1 MNTAFRK
8 PCFSAIL
15 CGAALLAPQARA
27 QSADSAG
34 ILSTT
39 PQSVE
44 DLQRIEH
51 QLQQVLPRV
60 LPALVCIEVN
70 NSVDGTGILV
80 SEKGLIFSAAHVVD
94 KQGTVLK
101 IILPDGFRLPGKTTA
116 QNSDSD
122 AGAAEITT
130 KLNKDLPRA
139 WRRREET
146 APRGGLGVRAWARR
160 RPWTRNAARWCAW
173 GRVVVS
179 LKHGV
184 IQTDCKLIR
193 GDSGGPLFNLNGEL
207 IGIHGGRGSGLEDN
221 LPRSHEGFR
230 RTDGISRRRKG
241 PPASVTGTGRLAFF
255 PPWS

>member
-70 NSVDGTGILV
+70 NGSGTGILV

-101 IILPDGFRLPGKTTA
+101 IILPDGTRLPGKTTA
-116 QNSDSD
+116 
-122 AGAAEITT
+122 
-130 KLNKDLPRA
+130 
-139 WRRREET
+139 
-146 APRGGLGVRAWARR
+146 
-160 RPWTRNAARWCAW
+160 
-173 GRVVVS
+173 
-179 LKHGV
+179 
-184 IQTDCKLIR
+184 
-193 GDSGGPLFNLNGEL
+193 
-207 IGIHGGRGSGLEDN
+207 
-221 LPRSHEGFR
+221 
-230 RTDGISRRRKG
+230 
-241 PPASVTGTGRLAFF
+241 
-255 PPWS
+255 

>member
-70 NSVDGTGILV
+70 NGSGTGILV

-101 IILPDGFRLPGKTTA
+101 IILPDGTRYTIAVFIKDSAENPETNARIIADISETVYRYVHDEYRENDIRPGKKHVDQGA
-116 QNSDSD
+116 GIGFESDY
-122 AGAAEITT
+122 
-130 KLNKDLPRA
+130 
-139 WRRREET
+139 
-146 APRGGLGVRAWARR
+146 
-160 RPWTRNAARWCAW
+160 
-173 GRVVVS
+173 
-179 LKHGV
+179 
-184 IQTDCKLIR
+184 
-193 GDSGGPLFNLNGEL
+193 FY
-207 IGIHGGRGSGLEDN
+207 
-221 LPRSHEGFR
+221 
-230 RTDGISRRRKG
+230 
-241 PPASVTGTGRLAFF
+241 
-255 PPWS
+255 

>member
-70 NSVDGTGILV
+70 N
-80 SEKGLIFSAAHVVD
+80 AAAA
-94 KQGTVLK
+94 
-101 IILPDGFRLPGKTTA
+101 PAFWFRKKA
-116 QNSDSD
+116 
-122 AGAAEITT
+122 
-130 KLNKDLPRA
+130 
-139 WRRREET
+139 
-146 APRGGLGVRAWARR
+146 
-160 RPWTRNAARWCAW
+160 
-173 GRVVVS
+173 
-179 LKHGV
+179 
-184 IQTDCKLIR
+184 
-193 GDSGGPLFNLNGEL
+193 
-207 IGIHGGRGSGLEDN
+207 
-221 LPRSHEGFR
+221 
-230 RTDGISRRRKG
+230 
-241 PPASVTGTGRLAFF
+241 
-255 PPWS
+255 

>member
-34 ILSTT
+34 ILSTS

-44 DLQRIEH
+44 VLQRIEL

-60 LPALVCIEVN
+60 IPALVWIEVN
-70 NSVDGTGILV
+70 NGSGTGILV

-101 IILPDGFRLPGKTTA
+101 IILPDGTRLPGKTTA

-122 AGAAEITT
+122 AGTAEITT
-130 KLNKDLPRA
+130 KLNKNLPRVEKA
-139 WRRREET
+139 EKL
-146 APRGGLGVRAWARR
+146 PRVGDWVFALGHGGGLDQKRGPMVRL
-160 RPWTRNAARWCAW
+160 
-173 GRVVVS
+173 GRVVS

-207 IGIHGGRGSGLEDN
+207 IGIHSRVGSGLEDN
-221 LPRSHEGFR
+221 LHVPMKDFDALMESPAGGKAPLPPSPER
-230 RTDGISRRRKG
+230 DG
-241 PPASVTGTGRLAFF
+241 
-255 PPWS
+255 

>member
-1 MNTAFRK
+1 MMNTAFRK
-8 PCFSAIL
+8 SCFSAIL
-15 CGAALLAPQARA
+15 CGTALLAPFPQAPA
-27 QSADSAG
+27 QSADGAG

-70 NSVDGTGILV
+70 NGSGSGILV

-101 IILPDGFRLPGKTTA
+101 IIMPDGTRLPGKTTA
-116 QNSDSD
+116 QNSESD
-122 AGAAEITT
+122 AGLAEITT
-130 KLNKDLPRA
+130 RLDKELPRVE
-139 WRRREET
+139 RTEKL
-146 APRGGLGVRAWARR
+146 PRVGDWVFALGHGGGLDQKRGPMVRL
-160 RPWTRNAARWCAW
+160 
-173 GRVVVS
+173 GRVVS
-179 LKHGV
+179 LKNGV

-207 IGIHGGRGSGLEDN
+207 IGIHSRVGSGLEDN
-221 LPRSHEGFR
+221 LHVPMKDFDALME
-230 RTDGISRRRKG
+230 
-241 PPASVTGTGRLAFF
+241 PPTGGKAPL
-255 PPWS
+255 PPSPEQDS

>member
-15 CGAALLAPQARA
+15 CGAALLAPQVRA

-70 NSVDGTGILV
+70 NGSGSGILV

-101 IILPDGFRLPGKTTA
+101 IILPDGTRLPGKTTA
-116 QNSDSD
+116 QNSGSD
-122 AGAAEITT
+122 AGTAEITT
-130 KLNKDLPRA
+130 KLNK
-139 WRRREET
+139 
-146 APRGGLGVRAWARR
+146 
-160 RPWTRNAARWCAW
+160 
-173 GRVVVS
+173 
-179 LKHGV
+179 
-184 IQTDCKLIR
+184 
-193 GDSGGPLFNLNGEL
+193 
-207 IGIHGGRGSGLEDN
+207 N
-221 LPRSHEGFR
+221 LPRVQKAEKLPRVGDWVFALGHGGDPRRFGRPSFQPERGIDRHSQPGGFR
-230 RTDGISRRRKG
+230 
-241 PPASVTGTGRLAFF
+241 A
-255 PPWS
+255 

>member
-1 MNTAFRK
+1 MMKTSSRK

-15 CGAALLAPQARA
+15 CGAALLASFPQALA
-27 QSADSAG
+27 QSADSTG

-70 NSVDGTGILV
+70 NGSGSGILV
-80 SEKGLIFSAAHVVD
+80 SEKGLVFSAAHVVD

-101 IILPDGFRLPGKTTA
+101 IIMPDGTRLPGKTTA
-116 QNSDSD
+116 QNSESD
-122 AGAAEITT
+122 AGLAEITT
-130 KLNKDLPRA
+130 VLNKGLPRVQ
-139 WRRREET
+139 RTEKL
-146 APRGGLGVRAWARR
+146 PRVGDWVFALGHGGGLDQKRGPMVRL
-160 RPWTRNAARWCAW
+160 
-173 GRVVVS
+173 GRVVS
-179 LKHGV
+179 LKNGV

-207 IGIHGGRGSGLEDN
+207 IGIHSRVGSGLEDN
-221 LPRSHEGFR
+221 LHVPMKDFDALTEPPSGGKAPLPPSPEQ
-230 RTDGISRRRKG
+230 DG
-241 PPASVTGTGRLAFF
+241 
-255 PPWS
+255 

>member
-70 NSVDGTGILV
+70 NGSGTGILV

-101 IILPDGFRLPGKTTA
+101 IILPDGTRLPGKTTA

-122 AGAAEITT
+122 AGTAEITT
-130 KLNKDLPRA
+130 KLNKNLPRVEKAENCPA
-139 WRRREET
+139 WGTGCSRWGTE
-146 APRGGLGVRAWARR
+146 AA
-160 RPWTRNAARWCAW
+160 WTRNAARWCAW
-173 GRVVVS
+173 GGWFPS
-179 LKHGV
+179 S
-184 IQTDCKLIR
+184 TA
-193 GDSGGPLFNLNGEL
+193 S
-207 IGIHGGRGSGLEDN
+207 
-221 LPRSHEGFR
+221 FR
-230 RTDGISRRRKG
+230 RI
-241 PPASVTGTGRLAFF
+241 AS
-255 PPWS
+255 

>member
-70 NSVDGTGILV
+70 NGSGTGILV

-101 IILPDGFRLPGKTTA
+101 IILPDGTRLPGKTTA

-122 AGAAEITT
+122 AGTAEITT
-130 KLNKDLPRA
+130 KLNK
-139 WRRREET
+139 
-146 APRGGLGVRAWARR
+146 
-160 RPWTRNAARWCAW
+160 
-173 GRVVVS
+173 
-179 LKHGV
+179 
-184 IQTDCKLIR
+184 
-193 GDSGGPLFNLNGEL
+193 
-207 IGIHGGRGSGLEDN
+207 N
-221 LPRSHEGFR
+221 LPRVEKAEKLPRVG
-230 RTDGISRRRKG
+230 D
-241 PPASVTGTGRLAFF
+241 
-255 PPWS
+255 

>member
-8 PCFSAIL
+8 RCFSVLL
-15 CGAALLAPQARA
+15 CGTALLGPQAPA
-27 QSADSAG
+27 QSG

-70 NSVDGTGILV
+70 NGSGSGILV
-80 SEKGLIFSAAHVVD
+80 SEKGLVFSAAHVVNKKD
-94 KQGTVLK
+94 TVLK
-101 IILPDGFRLPGKTTA
+101 VILPDGTRLPGKTTA

-122 AGAAEITT
+122 AGIAEVTT
-130 KLNKDLPRA
+130 RLNKDLPRVGRA
-139 WRRREET
+139 EKL
-146 APRGGLGVRAWARR
+146 PRVGDWVFALGHGGGLDRKRGPMVRL
-160 RPWTRNAARWCAW
+160 
-173 GRVVVS
+173 GRVVS
-179 LKHGV
+179 LKHGI

-207 IGIHGGRGSGLEDN
+207 IGIHSRVGSGLEDN
-221 LPRSHEGFR
+221 LHVPMKDFNALMEFPSPGKP
-230 RTDGISRRRKG
+230 SL
-241 PPASVTGTGRLAFF
+241 PP
-255 PPWS
+255 PPEQDS